1 MQKTILP
8 ETHDCL
14 KLYLLVKII
23 VLSFEYFQEIIPC
36 GNQLQP
42 KNQVFI
48 CSNSPG
54 DKRALKN
61 DYNNAVPHQ
70 SHPQEDTMQ
79 KIYSFLTGAVIGGL
93 VGAAMALLLAPYSG
107 DELRLEM
114 QERAQRFQGEIKGA
128 ADARRAELERQLS
141 ALRAPRRSIM
151 DE

>member
-1 MQKTILP
+1 
-8 ETHDCL
+8 
-14 KLYLLVKII
+14 
-23 VLSFEYFQEIIPC
+23 
-36 GNQLQP
+36 
-42 KNQVFI
+42 
-48 CSNSPG
+48 
-54 DKRALKN
+54 
-61 DYNNAVPHQ
+61 
-70 SHPQEDTMQ
+70 MQ